1 MDREYKEGETATF
14 ECLVHGTHRPHI
26 TWHFKNKTLNNYD
39 QSKYI
44 VSSPLSSLRSTLII
58 LDVKSSDVG
67 TYICNATNAAG
78 STISAGNLAVHCK
91 QLLSSCIHTTQ
102 YLNTVLYIRDH
113 SCLGLLPLKYH
124 LKAC

>member
-14 ECLVHGTHRPHI
+14 ECLVRSTRRPHI

-44 VSSPLSSLRSTLII
+44 ISSPLSSLRSTLII

-78 STISAGNLAVHCK
+78 SATSAGNLAVHSK
-91 QLLSSCIHTTQ
+91 QLLSSFAYTILYCI
-102 YLNTVLYIRDH
+102 YKG
-113 SCLGLLPLKYH
+113 S
-124 LKAC
+124 